1 MMKRNIILTSIA
13 ISLISNLAIAKVQPK
28 ASESAGLSAQQIIDK
43 NVAARGGLKAWRAV
57 QSMSMSGKMDAG
69 RQRAQVP
76 EVVTNSNLRK
86 VKVDST
92 KSLPEAK
99 VIQLP
104 FTMEMKRPLKM
115 RVELQFQGDTAV
127 QVFDGTQGWKLRPFL
142 GRHEVEPYTAEEMK
156 LASQQQQLDGFL
168 IDYAAKGTKV
178 VAEGMEQ
185 VEGKNAYKL
194 KLTLK
199 DGQVRHV
206 WLDTQTFLDA
216 KVDGTRRMDGKPR
229 TVMTYMRDYKS
240 VNGLMLPFTMETTV
254 DGIKDSERILIDKVV
269 MNPQISDKR
278 FTKPE

>member
-1 MMKRNIILTSIA
+1 MKRNIILTSIA

-28 ASESAGLSAQQIIDK
+28 ASASAGLSAQQIIDK

-76 EVVTNSNLRK
+76 EIVTNSNLRK

-269 MNPQISDKR
+269 MNPQILDKR